1 MKIYR
6 NENTDPY
13 FNLASEQ
20 YLLDTEDEPV
30 FMLWRNERSVIIG
43 RNQNAYAETDRIFV
57 EENGIVKAQ
66 MSRSF
71 AHNGTKQ
78 LHPVV
83 HLHVID
89 RFGRIF
95 LQKRSATRKLLPGRW
110 DTAVGGHVTYGE
122 SVMEALYREARE
134 EIGLS
139 DFNPV
144 EMGTYVWESDTERDW
159 VNAYAAVGP
168 EYFGCNGRRAG
179 GGKIHYRI
187 CSVVVLLYLARAV
200 FGGET

>member
-1 MKIYR
+1 M
-6 NENTDPY
+6 
-13 FNLASEQ
+13 
-20 YLLDTEDEPV
+20 
-30 FMLWRNERSVIIG
+30 
-43 RNQNAYAETDRIFV
+43 
-57 EENGIVKAQ
+57 
-66 MSRSF
+66 
-71 AHNGTKQ
+71 
-78 LHPVV
+78 V

-144 EMGTYVWESDTERDW
+144 EMGPYVWESDTEREW
-159 VNAYAAVGP
+159 VNAYAAVGNFSLDP
-168 EYFGCNGRRAG
+168 VNDEVDEGRYWTEEEIAAALGKGILTPNFENEYQRIGSALRA
-179 GGKIHYRI
+179 
-187 CSVVVLLYLARAV
+187 LL
-200 FGGET
+200 